1 MKKKTNKKTLTNKKI
16 LSNKKY
22 KKFIKLKQQGK
33 LSKKNTLKLNK
44 MLNKKYCK
52 CIKRVKKTLKKNK
65 GGEYPICTSSNY
77 NKRNFKPPKNKNKNC

>member
-1 MKKKTNKKTLTNKKI
+1 
-16 LSNKKY
+16 
-22 KKFIKLKQQGK
+22 
-33 LSKKNTLKLNK
+33 

-65 GGEYPICTSSNY
+65 GGEYPICTISIY